1 MNEALLLT
9 DRSYYCNTFTT
20 TIWFSKSHITLDPY
34 SFTYKLLVELTFINV
49 DNLLTSPHKFSYLH
63 HCLLLLL
70 SYLILVDHLAAI
82 GIHWLDIC
90 DLLLLVC
97 IS

>member
-1 MNEALLLT
+1 
-9 DRSYYCNTFTT
+9 
-20 TIWFSKSHITLDPY
+20 
-34 SFTYKLLVELTFINV
+34 
-49 DNLLTSPHKFSYLH
+49 
-63 HCLLLLL
+63 LL